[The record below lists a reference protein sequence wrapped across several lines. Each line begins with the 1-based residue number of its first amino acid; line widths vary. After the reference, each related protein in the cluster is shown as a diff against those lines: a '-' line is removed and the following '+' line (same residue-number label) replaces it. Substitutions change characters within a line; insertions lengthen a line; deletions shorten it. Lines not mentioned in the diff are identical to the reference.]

1 MTETAGPDRVR
12 SAEQIGLSAREA
24 AASPAPHPADNA
36 PPRDA
41 ASWARKVDRLEV
53 DPRAGVRGTNVA
65 GRRLTGPVQ
74 GFGKMW
80 QKSYRMN
87 AGAQIGPEQAIATW
101 REHFPEFWPKGN
113 RFAGALTGINP
124 GDVALL
130 DLAIGGGVKLST
142 GVFVLYAD
150 AESFTLMTPQGHMF
164 AGWIT
169 FSAERAGDDTIVQ
182 ALVLMRANDPL
193 YEIAM
198 TFGGHSKEDKFWAAT
213 LTALGERLG
222 VPNPVVDTKTTC
234 VDTKRQWRHANNIW
248 HNSMIRSVWQTIT
261 APVTGLARVLRHDK
275 QGHHKQGHDKQGHD
289 KQGPDQD
296 AAKTAA

>member
-1 MTETAGPDRVR
+1 MTEPATTGTAGPDKVA

-24 AASPAPHPADNA
+24 ASL

-41 ASWARKVDRLEV
+41 GSWAKKVDRLQV
-53 DPRAGVRGTNVA
+53 DPRDGVRGTNVA

-80 QKSYRMN
+80 QKSYRMK

-169 FSAERAGDDTIVQ
+169 FSAEREGPEMGGETIVQ

-193 YEIAM
+193 YEVAM
-198 TFGGHSKEDKFWAAT
+198 TFGGHRKEDKFWAAT

-222 VPNPVVDTKTTC
+222 LPNPVVDTKTTC
-234 VDTKRQWRHANNIW
+234 VDNKRQWRHANNVW
-248 HNSMIRSVWQTIT
+248 HNSMIRSVWQTIA

-275 QGHHKQGHDKQGHD
+275 RGHDRHGHDKQGH
-289 KQGPDQD
+289 DQD

>member
-1 MTETAGPDRVR
+1 MTETAGPDKVA

-24 AASPAPHPADNA
+24 QATPS
-36 PPRDA
+36 RDE

-53 DPRAGVRGTNVA
+53 DQRDGVRGTNVA

-80 QKSYRMN
+80 QKTYRMN
-87 AGAQIGPEQAIATW
+87 AGSQIEPTHAIAVW
-101 REHFPEFWPKGN
+101 KEHFPEFWPKGN

-169 FSAERAGDDTIVQ
+169 FSAEREGGEADGVTVVQ

-193 YEIAM
+193 YEAAM
-198 TFGGHSKEDKFWAAT
+198 TFGGHRKEDKFWAAT

-222 VPNPVVDTKTTC
+222 VPDPKVETKTTC
-234 VDTKRQWRHANNIW
+234 VDSKRQWRHANNVW
-248 HNSMIRSVWQTIT
+248 HNSMIRSVLQTIAAPFISLGHIVRRGKDT
-261 APVTGLARVLRHDK
+261 A
-275 QGHHKQGHDKQGHD
+275 
-289 KQGPDQD
+289 
-296 AAKTAA
+296 

>member
-1 MTETAGPDRVR
+1 MTDTAGPDKVA

-24 AASPAPHPADNA
+24 EAPL
-36 PPRDA
+36 PRDS

-53 DPRAGVRGTNVA
+53 DQRDGVRGTNVA
-65 GRRLTGPVQ
+65 GRRLMGPVQ

-80 QKSYRMN
+80 QKSYRMK
-87 AGAQIGPEQAIATW
+87 AGSAIAPEHAIATW
-101 REHFPEFWPKGN
+101 KENFPDFWPKGN

-169 FSAERAGDDTIVQ
+169 FSAEREDDETVVQ
-182 ALVLMRANDPL
+182 VLVLMRANDPL
-193 YEIAM
+193 YELGM
-198 TFGGHSKEDKFWAAT
+198 LVMHRKEDRFWAAT
-213 LTALGERLG
+213 LTALGRRLG
-222 VPNPVVDTKTTC
+222 LSDPKVEIKATC
-234 VDTKRQWRHANNIW
+234 VDRKRQWRHAGNIW
-248 HNSMIRSVWQTIT
+248 HNSMIRSVLQTLT
-261 APVTGLARVLRHDK
+261 FRRNK
-275 QGHHKQGHDKQGHD
+275 Q
-289 KQGPDQD
+289 
-296 AAKTAA
+296 AT

>member
-24 AASPAPHPADNA
+24 AATPPPHSD
-36 PPRDA
+36 RDA
-41 ASWARKVDRLEV
+41 GAGPAQAAGPRNAANWAKKVERLEV
-53 DPRAGVRGTNVA
+53 NPREGVRGTNVA

-80 QKSYRMN
+80 QKSYRMK
-87 AGAQIGPEQAIATW
+87 AGSQIEPEQAIATW
-101 REHFPEFWPKGN
+101 KEHFPEFWPKGN

-169 FSAERAGDDTIVQ
+169 FSAEREAGETVVQ

-193 YEIAM
+193 YEVAM
-198 TFGGHSKEDKFWAAT
+198 TFGGHGKEDKFWAAT

-222 VPNPVVDTKTTC
+222 LPDPKVETKTTC
-234 VDTKRQWRHANNIW
+234 VDAKRQWRHANNIW
-248 HNSMIRSVWQTIT
+248 HNSMIRSVLQTLA
-261 APVTGLARVLRHDK
+261 APVTGLSHMLRRKDHRRKDHRPDK
-275 QGHHKQGHDKQGHD
+275 S
-289 KQGPDQD
+289 
-296 AAKTAA
+296 TATS